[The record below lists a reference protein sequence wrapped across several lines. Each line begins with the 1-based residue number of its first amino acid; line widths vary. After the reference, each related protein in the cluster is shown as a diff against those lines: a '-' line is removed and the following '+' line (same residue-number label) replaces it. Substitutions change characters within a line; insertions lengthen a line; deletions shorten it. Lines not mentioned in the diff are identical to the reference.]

1 MKTITKADVLE
12 YIAQQ
17 DLDGL
22 EGVIEIIQVR
32 KKHLAQRAKNSFRV
46 GDTVKVSGLRKTG
59 AWAGTF
65 EGTIVKKNPKRCKVQ
80 IVHPVVHRGNVRRST
95 TWNLPYNMIER
106 VDG

>member
-1 MKTITKADVLE
+1 MKTITEADVLE

-22 EGVIEIIQVR
+22 AGVIEIIQVR

-59 AWAGTF
+59 PWKGTF
-65 EGTIVKKNPKRCKVQ
+65 EGTILKKNPKRCKVL
-80 IVHPVVHRGNVRRST
+80 IGSAGFRKAT